1 MLSRLLGAALR
12 VDSWLNVLT
21 GVGGT
26 SSKAGAFTFT
36 ARAILPDVTLQ
47 ALYEQDGFAAA
58 IIDCVP
64 DEALRQGFS
73 VTTGDEA
80 ADAAL
85 ASALERLGA
94 GQRLNEAWC
103 WGRLYGG
110 GAVFVGADDG
120 RDPREPLDLAS
131 VRSVRFLTVLERQDI
146 TSARWVTDPLLPNFG
161 DVEVYRLQRT
171 GGGGGNDTREVHASR
186 LLRFYGA
193 RTTARR
199 RAQIQGWGVSELQR
213 VYDKLQQFNA
223 TFAAVGELLQDGSQ
237 GVFKVKDLF
246 ELMSEDRRGDLKTRM
261 ETLDMG
267 KSVAKS
273 ILVDADTESYE
284 RVDTGAL
291 SGYPDTLDKF
301 ALLLAGAAR
310 IPVTI
315 LMGQAPAGL
324 SATGDSDIRWFYD
337 RVRTQQQSVLA
348 PQVTRLARILCAAK
362 DGPTNGVIPSTLT
375 PVFPPLWQLTDAE
388 KADLRAK
395 QATTDVAYITAQ
407 VLTPEEV
414 ALSRFPKAGW
424 SPDTIV
430 DLDARRAAMEA
441 GAQGE
446 GNAEDLDHEEVS
458 AILAKVAGREIPR
471 DSGLSM
477 LAGLGLTPERAESV
491 MGETGRSFFT
501 APEPGHAAA
510 LADAQAQV
518 AKLTRSRDGVRQIL
532 SRVLEKNKS
541 GELVVGRLIARAPTD
556 TEEGDVLEEGDTVPV
571 VEDSRFEVRRVDGR
585 SDGFAVVLQLP
596 PAYASRL
603 PTETPA
609 EDLHITL
616 AFLGMNDR
624 GDPQSIDRAVAAV
637 RLWALTVAPIEATL
651 GGIGRFAAGPAGEPV
666 YVPVDSPSIT
676 NTRPALVAFLRAAGF
691 EVAKGHGFT
700 PHLTLAYVQPG
711 DATPAP
717 VPPFAV
723 TCPTVSVW
731 WDSVRVDIELTGGAA

>member
-36 ARAILPDVTLQ
+36 ARDLLTDVTLQ

-73 VTTGDEA
+73 VTTGEEA

-94 GQRLNEAWC
+94 RQRLNEAWC

-131 VRSVRFLTVLERQDI
+131 VRSVRFLTVLERLDL
-146 TSARWVTDPLLPNFG
+146 TPAHWVTDPLSQSFG
-161 DVEVYRLQRT
+161 DVEVYRLART
-171 GGGGGNDTREVHASR
+171 GGGGGTDTREVHASR

-284 RVDTGAL
+284 RVDSGAL

-348 PQVTRLARILCAAK
+348 PQVTRLARILCAAA
-362 DGPTNGVIPSTLT
+362 DGPTGGVIPSTLT

-388 KADLRAK
+388 KAELRAK

-407 VLTPEEV
+407 VLTPEEI

-424 SPDTIV
+424 NPDTIV

-446 GNAEDLDHEEVS
+446 GGGDLDHEEVA

-471 DSGLSM
+471 DSGLSL
-477 LAGLGLTPERAESV
+477 LAGLGITPERAEAV
-491 MGETGRSFFT
+491 MGETGRTFFT
-501 APEPGHAAA
+501 TPEPGHAAA

-518 AKLTRSRDGVRQIL
+518 AKLTRSRDGVRGML
-532 SRVLEKNKS
+532 SRVLEKNRA

-556 TEEGDVLEEGDTVPV
+556 TEEGDVLEEGDTVPAAEGDPTEV
-571 VEDSRFEVRRVDGR
+571 LDSAAEARGDAMPQKYSHIDFTPSEGAQKAAKRALEVRAEKPESQRGMTPVGIARARDLSNGSKLSPETVR
-585 SDGFAVVLQLP
+585 RMK
-596 PAYASRL
+596 AY
-603 PTETPA
+603 
-609 EDLHITL
+609 
-616 AFLGMNDR
+616 FDR
-624 GDPQSIDRAVAAV
+624 HEGDKSG
-637 RLWALTVAPIEATL
+637 ATWDEQ
-651 GGIGRFAAGPAGEPV
+651 GPGWQAWNGW
-666 YVPVDSPSIT
+666 
-676 NTRPALVAFLRAAGF
+676 G
-691 EVAKGHGFT
+691 
-700 PHLTLAYVQPG
+700 G
-711 DATPAP
+711 DAGSAWARK
-717 VPPFAV
+717 VV
-723 TCPTVSVW
+723 GQM
-731 WDSVRVDIELTGGAA
+731 EAADRDDAR

>member
-1 MLSRLLGAALR
+1 MLSRLLAAAFR
-12 VDSWLNVLT
+12 MDSWLNVLT

-36 ARAILPDVTLQ
+36 ARDLLPDATLQ

-64 DEALRQGFS
+64 DEAMRQGFS

-80 ADAAL
+80 VDAAL
-85 ASALERLGA
+85 ASVLERLGA
-94 GQRLNEAWC
+94 RQRLNEAWA

-120 RDPREPLDLAS
+120 RDPREPLDLMA
-131 VRSVRFLTVLERQDI
+131 VRSVRFLTTLERQDL
-146 TSARWVTDPLLPNFG
+146 TPARWVTDPLSPGFG
-161 DVEVYRLQRT
+161 DVEVYRLART

-273 ILVDADTESYE
+273 ILVDADSESYE

-362 DGPTNGVIPSTLT
+362 DGPTGGAIPSTLT

-395 QATTDVAYITAQ
+395 QATTDAAYITAQ

-424 SPDTIV
+424 SPETVV

-446 GNAEDLDHEEVS
+446 GGGDLDHEEVA
-458 AILAKVAGREIPR
+458 AILARVAGREIPR
-471 DSGLSM
+471 DSGLSL
-477 LAGLGLTPERAESV
+477 LAGLGITPERAEAV
-491 MGETGRSFFT
+491 MGETGRTFFT

-518 AKLTRSRDGVRQIL
+518 AQLTRSRDGVRAML
-532 SRVLEKNKS
+532 SRVLERNKN

-556 TEEGDVLEEGDTVPV
+556 TEEGDVLEEGDTVPA
-571 VEDSRFEVRRVDGR
+571 VD
-585 SDGFAVVLQLP
+585 
-596 PAYASRL
+596 PAA
-603 PTETPA
+603 
-609 EDLHITL
+609 
-616 AFLGMNDR
+616 
-624 GDPQSIDRAVAAV
+624 Q
-637 RLWALTVAPIEATL
+637 
-651 GGIGRFAAGPAGEPV
+651 
-666 YVPVDSPSIT
+666 
-676 NTRPALVAFLRAAGF
+676 
-691 EVAKGHGFT
+691 
-700 PHLTLAYVQPG
+700 
-711 DATPAP
+711 
-717 VPPFAV
+717 
-723 TCPTVSVW
+723 
-731 WDSVRVDIELTGGAA
+731 GGA

>member
-1 MLSRLLGAALR
+1 MLSRIAAAAAR
-12 VDSWLNVLT
+12 MDSWLNVIT

-36 ARAILPDVTLQ
+36 AGDILPDVTLQ

-73 VTTGDEA
+73 VTTGEEA
-80 ADAAL
+80 ADAGL
-85 ASALERLGA
+85 AADHERLGA
-94 GQRLNEAWC
+94 RQRLNEAWC

-120 RDPREPLDLAS
+120 RDPRESLDLAS
-131 VRSVRFLTVLERQDI
+131 VRSVRFLTVLERQDL
-146 TSARWVTDPLLPNFG
+146 TPARWVTDPLSQSFG
-161 DVEVYRLQRT
+161 DVEVYRLART

-213 VYDKLQQFNA
+213 VYDKLLAFNA

-237 GVFKVKDLF
+237 GVFKVKGLWDLLAQDKKG
-246 ELMSEDRRGDLKTRM
+246 ELKTRLEM
-261 ETLDMG
+261 LDLS

-273 ILVDADTESYE
+273 ILVDAEDEDYQRVES
-284 RVDTGAL
+284 TAM

-315 LMGQAPAGL
+315 LLGQAPAGL

-362 DGPTNGVIPSTLT
+362 DGPTNGVIPETLT
-375 PVFPPLWQLTDAE
+375 PTFPPLWQLTDAE

-430 DLDARRAAMEA
+430 DLDARRE
-441 GAQGE
+441 AQG
-446 GNAEDLDHEEVS
+446 GTLSGQSTDGGPDSDEVS
-458 AILAKVAGREIPR
+458 AVLARVASREIPR
-471 DSGLSM
+471 ASGVAL
-477 LAGLGLTPERAESV
+477 LEGLGLTPERAEAV
-491 MGETGRSFFT
+491 MGEAGNTFFT

-518 AKLTRSRDGVRQIL
+518 AQLTRSRDGVRGML
-532 SRVLEKNKS
+532 SRVLERNRQ

-556 TEEGDVLEEGDTVPV
+556 TEEGDVLEEGDTVPA
-571 VEDSRFEVRRVDGR
+571 VD
-585 SDGFAVVLQLP
+585 
-596 PAYASRL
+596 PAA
-603 PTETPA
+603 
-609 EDLHITL
+609 
-616 AFLGMNDR
+616 
-624 GDPQSIDRAVAAV
+624 Q
-637 RLWALTVAPIEATL
+637 
-651 GGIGRFAAGPAGEPV
+651 
-666 YVPVDSPSIT
+666 
-676 NTRPALVAFLRAAGF
+676 
-691 EVAKGHGFT
+691 
-700 PHLTLAYVQPG
+700 
-711 DATPAP
+711 
-717 VPPFAV
+717 
-723 TCPTVSVW
+723 
-731 WDSVRVDIELTGGAA
+731 GGA

>member
-12 VDSWLNVLT
+12 MDSWLNVLT

-36 ARAILPDVTLQ
+36 ARDQLPDATLQ

-80 ADAAL
+80 AADAI
-85 ASALERLGA
+85 ASAMERLGA
-94 GQRLNEAWC
+94 RQRLNEAWA

-120 RDPREPLDLAS
+120 LDPHKPLDLTA

-146 TSARWVTDPLLPNFG
+146 TPARWVTDPLSPSFG
-161 DVEVYRLQRT
+161 DVETYRLSRT

-199 RAQIQGWGVSELQR
+199 RAQLQGWGVSELQR

-273 ILVDADTESYE
+273 ILVDADSESYE

-362 DGPTNGVIPSTLT
+362 DGPTAGVIPSTLT

-424 SPDTIV
+424 SPDTVV

-446 GNAEDLDHEEVS
+446 GGGDLDHEEVA

-477 LAGLGLTPERAESV
+477 LMSLGLTPERAESV
-491 MGETGRSFFT
+491 MGETGRTFFT

-518 AKLTRSRDGVRQIL
+518 AKLTRSRDGVRGML
-532 SRVLEKNKS
+532 SRVLEKNRA
-541 GELVVGRLIARAPTD
+541 GELVVGRLIAAAPTD
-556 TEEGDVLEEGDTVPV
+556 TEEGDVLEEGDTVP
-571 VEDSRFEVRRVDGR
+571 
-585 SDGFAVVLQLP
+585 
-596 PAYASRL
+596 
-603 PTETPA
+603 
-609 EDLHITL
+609 
-616 AFLGMNDR
+616 
-624 GDPQSIDRAVAAV
+624 
-637 RLWALTVAPIEATL
+637 
-651 GGIGRFAAGPAGEPV
+651 
-666 YVPVDSPSIT
+666 
-676 NTRPALVAFLRAAGF
+676 
-691 EVAKGHGFT
+691 
-700 PHLTLAYVQPG
+700 
-711 DATPAP
+711 
-717 VPPFAV
+717 AV
-723 TCPTVSVW
+723 TDDPA
-731 WDSVRVDIELTGGAA
+731 R